1 MLYYRIMTV
10 SWQTFRTASSADDDD
25 DRVRGGPE
33 PSPEDAGIWPPLPR
47 AFSEGDARRALLRD
61 LVLRALI

>member
-10 SWQTFRTASSADDDD
+10 SWQTFRTASSDDD
-25 DRVRGGPE
+25 DRERGCPE
-33 PSPEDAGIWPPLPR
+33 PSTEDAGIWPPLPR

-61 LVLRALI
+61 LVFRALI